1 MRDPLTETLARI
13 GSDMAQQRRAA
24 EHHKRFVRSATGD
37 LDDQH
42 HYHEYHR
49 LDQGRWAFYESG
61 RLICQ
66 YFGQDFEAWLSEWGP
81 ES

>member
-13 GSDMAQQRRAA
+13 GRDMAQQQAAA
-24 EHHKRFVRSATGD
+24 EHHKRIG
-37 LDDQH
+37 LDDRY
-42 HYHEYHR
+42 HYAEYHR
-49 LDQGRWAFYESG
+49 FNQGRWAFYESA

-66 YFGQDFEAWLSEWGP
+66 NFNRDFEAWLSEWKP